1 MLDKKYL
8 RKKYFNIR
16 KKKYFEVKNSYFNPI
31 KKIINKLSEKKS
43 IYISFYFPS
52 NYEVNTLNF
61 LASIKK
67 KKYITLLPAIFKKK
81 YINFYKWKNLDILKV
96 NHYGMLEPIIEK
108 QKSYIPDIMLVPL
121 LAFDNQNNRLGY
133 GKGFYDTFLNKY
145 LSLNKKIITVGVAFS
160 FQKYKKLPIYDHDVK
175 LNFILTEKGLQK

>member
-67 KKYITLLPAIFKKK
+67 KNISLYYQQFLKKN
-81 YINFYKWKNLDILKV
+81 I
-96 NHYGMLEPIIEK
+96 
-108 QKSYIPDIMLVPL
+108 
-121 LAFDNQNNRLGY
+121 
-133 GKGFYDTFLNKY
+133 
-145 LSLNKKIITVGVAFS
+145 
-160 FQKYKKLPIYDHDVK
+160 
-175 LNFILTEKGLQK
+175 